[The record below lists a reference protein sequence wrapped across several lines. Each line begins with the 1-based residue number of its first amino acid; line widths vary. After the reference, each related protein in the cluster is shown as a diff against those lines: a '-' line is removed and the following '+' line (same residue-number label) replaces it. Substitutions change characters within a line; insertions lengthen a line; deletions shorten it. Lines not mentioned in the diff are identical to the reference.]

1 MVIVLIVFLIL
12 LMVGLPVGF
21 AIGISGATY
30 FLQHG
35 LEKACARYQEEME
48 SIQKKAGF

>member
-1 MVIVLIVFLIL
+1 MVIVLIVFLI